1 MSSHRSSIRRPARR
15 KTGPDPGPRYFATCP
30 KGLEAALADELL
42 ELGLQEVVAGNAG
55 VAFGGGWAAC
65 HRANLH
71 SRIASRVL
79 WCLGQGRYD
88 HEDDVY
94 ELAQSLPWPDWFS
107 VDRTIRVH
115 VSAIASPLKSLE
127 FITLRIKDAV
137 CDRFRAQVGS
147 RPSVSTVEPDMRI
160 HAFLTANEVT
170 LYLDTSGEPL
180 FKRGWRRRSIEAPLR
195 ENLAAGILRL
205 TGWQPEEPLLD
216 PMCGSGTFIVEAAQI
231 ALGVAPGAGRH
242 FAFERFEHH
251 DAPAWEAARDAAT
264 ASRLPVRELAIF
276 GSDTDRSAL
285 TAAKDNLREAGVG
298 GAARIQFADVLSLAP
313 PAETGVLVANP
324 PYGVRMG
331 DSDELAAFYPLLGNA
346 LKRGFAGWRAFLF
359 SGDTRLPKLIGLKP
373 QRRTPL
379 FNGAIECRL
388 LEYRIVSGAM
398 RRPVGDEVV

>member
-1 MSSHRSSIRRPARR
+1 MSSRSPSKARTGRRGGG
-15 KTGPDPGPRYFATCP
+15 TGPRFFATCP
-30 KGLEAALADELL
+30 RGLESALADELTS
-42 ELGLQEVVAGNAG
+42 LGLPDVCAGNAG
-55 VAFGGGWAAC
+55 VAFGGGWEAC

-79 WCLGQGRYD
+79 WQLGQGRYD
-88 HEDDVY
+88 HEDDIY
-94 ELAQSLPWPDWFS
+94 ELANALPWTDWFS
-107 VDRTIRVH
+107 VERTIRVH
-115 VSAIASPLKSLE
+115 VSAIGSPLKSLE

-137 CDRFRAQVGS
+137 CDRFRAQVGA
-147 RPSVSTVEPDMRI
+147 RPSVRTVEPDMRI
-160 HAFLTANEVT
+160 HAFLTTNEVT

-180 FKRGWRRRSIEAPLR
+180 FKRGWRRRSVEAPLR

-205 TGWQPEEPLLD
+205 TGWKADEPLFD

-242 FAFERFEHH
+242 FAFERFAHH
-251 DAPAWEAARDAAT
+251 DAASWGAVRDAA
-264 ASRLPVRELAIF
+264 ASARQPVRELAIF

-298 GAARIQFADVLSLAP
+298 GAAKIQFADVLTLAP
-313 PAETGVLVANP
+313 PAETGVLIANP

-359 SGDTRLPKLIGLKP
+359 SGDPRLPKLIGLKP

-388 LEYRIVSGAM
+388 LEYRIVSGTM
-398 RRPVGDEVV
+398 RRPVDDVVT

>member
-1 MSSHRSSIRRPARR
+1 MSSQRSSNRRPARR
-15 KTGPDPGPRYFATCP
+15 QAGSSPSYFATCP
-30 KGLEAALADELL
+30 KGLEAALADELN
-42 ELGLQEVVAGNAG
+42 EIGLPDVVVGSAG

-94 ELAQSLPWPDWFS
+94 ELAQALPWPDWFS
-107 VDRTIRVH
+107 VDRTIRVQ

-137 CDRFRAQVGS
+137 CDRFRAQVGA
-147 RPSVSTVEPDMRI
+147 RPSVSTDEPDIRI
-160 HAFLTANEVT
+160 HAFLTGNEAT

-180 FKRGWRRRSIEAPLR
+180 FKRGWRRRSVEAPLR

-205 TGWQPEEPLLD
+205 AGWKPDETLLD
-216 PMCGSGTFIVEAAQI
+216 PMCGSGTFVVEAAQI
-231 ALGVAPGAGRH
+231 ALGVAPGSGRH
-242 FAFERFEHH
+242 FGFERFAHH
-251 DAPAWEAARDAAT
+251 DAAAWAQVRDAAE
-264 ASRLPVRELAIF
+264 ASRQPVRELPIF

-298 GAARIQFADVLSLAP
+298 GAARIQFADALSLVP
-313 PAETGVLVANP
+313 PVETGVLIANP

-331 DSDELAAFYPLLGNA
+331 DSDELAAFYPLLGDA

-359 SGDTRLPKLIGLKP
+359 SGDARLPKLIGLKP
-373 QRRTPL
+373 QRRIPL

-388 LEYRIVSGAM
+388 FEYRIVAGTM
-398 RRPVGDEVV
+398 RRPVNGEVV